1 MHRAADTLQ
10 VQWSCWTVQ
19 VKQRETKASLWEC
32 YAGHTAVKHITEP
45 SGFDLNAIIS
55 VYTTRLIHL
64 HYLKWNEYTLLYP
77 SAVASFLMPNH
88 LAGSTGSLYKEEFFI
103 SSGNR
108 LVSFARG
115 CKRKDGSQT
124 LSHSS
129 ADNDYSTRA
138 VKQQEVL

>member
-1 MHRAADTLQ
+1 M
-10 VQWSCWTVQ
+10 
-19 VKQRETKASLWEC
+19 
-32 YAGHTAVKHITEP
+32 
-45 SGFDLNAIIS
+45 
-55 VYTTRLIHL
+55 
-64 HYLKWNEYTLLYP
+64 LYP

-129 ADNDYSTRA
+129 AEDKMIILQEQSKN
-138 VKQQEVL
+138 KKMQQFSNIISNKIIILISSDL